1 MWETIQKR
9 FQTTDSFVSLIL
21 GVAVVLIIGT
31 LTVNFFTRT
40 KQTKQE
46 AQIAAE
52 TKVDSTT
59 LPTKHIVATGET
71 LWSIAETY
79 YKSGYNWVDI
89 RSANTLTDADRIEVG
104 QELTIPQ
111 ATPIVPQGQ
120 VSGTSTAPKVERYTV
135 AQGDTLW
142 SIAQA
147 QYGDSYK
154 WSAIA
159 AANNLLNPEV
169 IHTGNVLTLP

>member
-31 LTVNFFTRT
+31 LTINFFTRA

-46 AQIAAE
+46 AQTAASVTAE
-52 TKVDSTT
+52 KTT
-59 LPTKHIVATGET
+59 LPTKHTVVEGET
-71 LWSIAETY
+71 LWSIAEKY
-79 YKSGYNWVDI
+79 YTSGYNWVDLQT
-89 RSANTLTDADRIEVG
+89 ANGLADADRVEVG

-111 ATPIVPQGQ
+111 ATPIVPMGQ
-120 VSGTSTAPKVERYTV
+120 VSGTSSAPKVERYTV
-135 AQGDTLW
+135 AESDTLW

-147 QYGDSYK
+147 QYGDPYK

-159 AANNLLNPEV
+159 TANNLENPDV
-169 IHTGNVLTLP
+169 IHAGNVLTLP